1 MRFWS
6 FYSCFSQ
13 FGFNMNSLLQEIP
26 FQHVW
31 NSTQTHLHC
40 SFTLERTDR
49 LTSNVNFKVLACQ
62 KGCQNHRQIFRVNA
76 ELRPESSLSSLVR
89 EFIASNSSFA
99 NLPYV
104 SKILMEFVSCRY
116 LLVPR
121 SANVGQWRVAAAADP
136 VSPPATHLLG

>member
-1 MRFWS
+1 
-6 FYSCFSQ
+6 
-13 FGFNMNSLLQEIP
+13 MNSLLQEIP

-76 ELRPESSLSSLVR
+76 ELRPESSLSSLIPPSPAIGKCRTVTSSSGCGSSVTTCDPPFR
-89 EFIASNSSFA
+89 LVTVLSIASHCVQCS
-99 NLPYV
+99 
-104 SKILMEFVSCRY
+104 
-116 LLVPR
+116 
-121 SANVGQWRVAAAADP
+121 Q
-136 VSPPATHLLG
+136 